1 MPFFFG
7 NLSTPQRMAVVR
19 PGSNAEQDEEDA
31 SLGDP
36 DAVIKHPLQNSW
48 AMWFFKNDKSRDWK
62 DNLRV
67 ITTFDTVED
76 FWG

>member
-1 MPFFFG
+1 MVKADESDRAG
-7 NLSTPQRMAVVR
+7 DAV
-19 PGSNAEQDEEDA
+19 P
-31 SLGDP
+31 DP
-36 DAVIKHPLQNSW
+36 EHVIKHPLENSW

-76 FWG
+76 FWGFVNIFYINGLVLSYRYC